1 MIFDRIENGAGYAG
15 GAAWRAAFAFILGAG
30 PETTEGKYPLAEG
43 GGTASVFRT
52 ATLDPDGAVLES
64 HRAFIDI
71 HVVLEGEERI
81 QWQPLSGLVV
91 KQPYDPAG
99 DFELYVIPE
108 GCPAEMVLRPGLFA
122 AFFPQD
128 AHRPKLKTGAEPGRP
143 LKKIVIKL
151 PVPGL

>member
-15 GAAWRAAFAFILGAG
+15 VPAWQAAFGFLLQAG
-30 PETTEGKYPLAEG
+30 PETEEGKHPLAEG

-52 ATLDPDGAVLES
+52 ATLDPEDTVLEA

-81 QWQPLSGLVV
+81 QWQPLSGLTV
-91 KQPYDPAG
+91 KAPYDSAG
-99 DFELYVIPE
+99 DFELYDVPE
-108 GCPAEMVLRPGLFA
+108 SCPAEMILRPGFFA

-128 AHRPKLKTGAEPGRP
+128 AHRPKLRTGAEAGRP

-151 PVPGL
+151 PVPGN